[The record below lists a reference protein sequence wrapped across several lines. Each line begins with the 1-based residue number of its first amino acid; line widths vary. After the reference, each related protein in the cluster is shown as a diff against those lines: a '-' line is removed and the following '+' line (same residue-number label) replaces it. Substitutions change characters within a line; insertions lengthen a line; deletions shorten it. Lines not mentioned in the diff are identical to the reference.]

1 MYMLNTLYNA
11 SISNFLGDCLTLL
24 LLILLIIY
32 ESFGINEKTKKARVF
47 FIPYLLVLCVLVL
60 FSFFKAYI

>member
-1 MYMLNTLYNA
+1 MLNTLYNA